1 MTLEKENTQVKNV
14 LDKVTILYAGDSGD
28 GIQLIGNQF
37 TNNTA
42 LYGNDLSTFPDFP
55 AEIRAPLGTLAG
67 VSGFQINFGNSSIFT
82 PGDLCDVLVAMNAAS
97 LKKNLSRLKK
107 RGTIIV
113 NTAGFDKKN
122 LRLAGID
129 PVDNPL
135 TNSSLEGFK
144 VHEIDITKMTR
155 ENLKE
160 SSLGSKE
167 RDRCKNMFVLGFIY
181 WIYNRSLD
189 STIDF
194 LERKF
199 KGKQEVLQANL
210 KVLKSG
216 YHFADTSETF
226 SNRFEVKPAEMQP
239 GKYRNIV
246 GNQAT
251 ALGLIAAAHR
261 SDMNLFYGGYPI
273 TPASDILHEL
283 AKHKN
288 FGIKTFQAEDEI
300 AGVCSAIGASF
311 GGDLATT
318 ASSGPGIALKGE
330 AIGLAV
336 MMELPL
342 VLVNVQR
349 GGPSTGLPTKTEQSD
364 LLQAMYGRNGEAPMP
379 VIAAQSPSDC
389 FEMAYEACRIAI
401 EHMTPVFLLTDGYIA
416 NGAEPWKFPSAEA
429 LKPIVLKVKDARAEE
444 DAPYLPYKRNEDLVR
459 EWAVPGTAGAE
470 HRLGG
475 LEKDKETGNVS
486 YDPENHQE
494 MVKIRAAKV
503 NRIAKHIPKQEL
515 DSGTTSSKLLILGWG
530 STYGSIKTAAKEL
543 QSEGVD
549 VAHAQIRYIHPFPE
563 NLGEI
568 LSNFDKVIIPEL
580 NDGQLIK
587 LIRDR
592 YLIDAKGLN
601 KIKGLPF
608 RAQEIKE
615 EVLNHLK

>member
-67 VSGFQINFGNSSIFT
+67 VSGFQINFGNSAVFT

-97 LKKNLSRLKK
+97 LKKNLSRLKE
-107 RGTIIV
+107 RGTIII
-113 NTAGFDKKN
+113 NSAGFDKKN
-122 LRLAGID
+122 FRLAGID
-129 PVDNPL
+129 PADNPL
-135 TNSSLEGFK
+135 TNSSLDGYK
-144 VHEIDITKMTR
+144 VHQIDITKLTR
-155 ENLKE
+155 ENLKD

-194 LERKF
+194 LQRKF
-199 KGKQEVLQANL
+199 KTKEEVLEANL

-216 YHFADTSETF
+216 YHYAETSETF
-226 SNRFEVKPAEMQP
+226 SNRFEIKPAEMES
-239 GKYRNIV
+239 GVYRNVI

-251 ALGLIAAAHR
+251 SLGLIAAAHT
-261 SDMNLFYGGYPI
+261 SGMNLFYGGYPI

-300 AGVCSAIGASF
+300 AGICSAIGASF

-342 VLVNVQR
+342 VIINVQR

-364 LLQAMYGRNGEAPMP
+364 LLQAMYGRNGEAPLP
-379 VIAAQSPSDC
+379 IVAAQSPSDC
-389 FEMAYEACRIAI
+389 FEMAFEACRIAV

-416 NGAEPWKFPSAEA
+416 NGAEPWKYPTAEE
-429 LKPIVLKVKDARAEE
+429 LKPIALKVREARKEE
-444 DAPYLPYKRNEDLVR
+444 DEPYLPYKRNEDLVR
-459 EWAVPGTAGAE
+459 EWAIPGTPGVE

-475 LEKDKETGNVS
+475 LEKDKESGNVS
-486 YDPENHQE
+486 YDPDNHQE
-494 MVKIRAAKV
+494 MVNLRAAKV
-503 NRIAKHIPKQEL
+503 NQIAKHVPKQEL
-515 DSGTTSSKLLILGWG
+515 DCGTTDSKLLILGWG
-530 STYGSIKTAAKEL
+530 STYGAIKTAAQEL
-543 QSEGVD
+543 KTEGVD
-549 VAHAQIRYIHPFPE
+549 VAHAQIRYVHPFPE
-563 NLGEI
+563 NLGDL
-568 LSNFDKVIIPEL
+568 LSNFDRIIIPEL
-580 NDGQLIK
+580 NDGQLVK
-587 LIRDR
+587 LIRDK
-592 YLIDAKGLN
+592 YLVDAKGLS
-601 KIKGLPF
+601 KVKGQPF
-608 RAQEIKE
+608 QAQEIKN

>member
-1 MTLEKENTQVKNV
+1 MTLEKQNIQVQKE
-14 LDKVTILYAGDSGD
+14 LEKVTILYAGDSGD

-55 AEIRAPLGTLAG
+55 AEIRAPLGTVAG
-67 VSGFQINFGNSSIFT
+67 VSGFQINFGSTEVFT
-82 PGDLCDVLVAMNAAS
+82 PGDLSDVLVAMNAAS
-97 LKKNLSRLKK
+97 LKKNLSRLKE
-107 RGTIIV
+107 RGTVII
-113 NTAGFDKKN
+113 NTSGFDKKN
-122 LRLAGID
+122 LRLAGIA
-129 PVDNPL
+129 PEDNPL
-135 TNSSLEGFK
+135 TNSSLEDYK
-144 VHEIDITKMTR
+144 VHEIDITKLTR
-155 ENLKE
+155 ECLKE

-181 WIYNRSLD
+181 WIYNRSLN
-189 STIDF
+189 STTDF
-194 LERKF
+194 LKKKF
-199 KGKQEVLQANL
+199 KGKEEVLQANL
-210 KVLKSG
+210 KVLKAG

-226 SNRFEVKPAEMQP
+226 SNRFEIKPAEMKA
-239 GKYRNIV
+239 GEYRNII

-251 ALGLIAAAHR
+251 ALGLIAAAHLANL
-261 SDMNLFYGGYPI
+261 NLFYGGYPI

-300 AGVCSAIGASF
+300 AGICSAIGASF
-311 GGDLATT
+311 GGDLAIT

-330 AIGLAV
+330 ALGLAL

-342 VLVNVQR
+342 VVVNVQR

-364 LLQAMYGRNGEAPMP
+364 LLQAVYGRNGEAPIP

-389 FEMAYEACRIAI
+389 FEMAYEACRIAV

-416 NGAEPWKFPSAEA
+416 NGAEPWKFPTAEE
-429 LKPIVLKVKDARAEE
+429 LEPIALKVKAPRTEE

-459 EWAVPGTAGAE
+459 EWAIPGTAGVE

-486 YDPENHQE
+486 YEPENHQE
-494 MVKIRAAKV
+494 MVKLRAAKV
-503 NRIAKHIPKQEL
+503 NRIARHIPKQEL
-515 DSGTTSSKLLILGWG
+515 DSGTINSKLLILGWG
-530 STYGSIKTAAKEL
+530 STYGAIKTAAKEL
-543 QSEGVD
+543 QMEGVD
-549 VAHAQIRYIHPFPE
+549 VAHAHIRYIHPFPE
-563 NLGEI
+563 NLGEL
-568 LSNFDKVIIPEL
+568 LSHFDKVIIPEL

-608 RAQEIKE
+608 QAQEIKE
-615 EVLNHLK
+615 EVLNHLN

>member
-67 VSGFQINFGNSSIFT
+67 VSGFQINFGNSAVFT

-97 LKKNLSRLKK
+97 LKKNLSRLKE
-107 RGTIIV
+107 RGTIII
-113 NTAGFDKKN
+113 NSAGFDKKN
-122 LRLAGID
+122 FRLAGID
-129 PVDNPL
+129 PEDNPL
-135 TNSSLEGFK
+135 TNSSLDGYK
-144 VHEIDITKMTR
+144 VHQIDITKLTR

-194 LERKF
+194 LQRKF
-199 KGKQEVLQANL
+199 KSKEEVLQANL

-216 YHFADTSETF
+216 YHYAETSETF
-226 SNRFEVKPAEMQP
+226 SNRFEIKPAEMEP
-239 GKYRNIV
+239 GIYRNVI

-251 ALGLIAAAHR
+251 SLGLIAAAHT
-261 SDMNLFYGGYPI
+261 SGMNLFYGGYPI

-300 AGVCSAIGASF
+300 AGICSAIGASF
-311 GGDLATT
+311 GGDLAST

-342 VLVNVQR
+342 VIINVQR

-364 LLQAMYGRNGEAPMP
+364 LLQAMYGRNGEAPLP
-379 VIAAQSPSDC
+379 IVAAQSPSDC
-389 FEMAYEACRIAI
+389 FEMAYEACRIAV

-416 NGAEPWKFPSAEA
+416 NGAEPWKYPTAEE
-429 LKPIVLKVKDARAEE
+429 LKPIALKVREARKE
-444 DAPYLPYKRNEDLVR
+444 DDEPYLPYKRNEDLVR
-459 EWAVPGTAGAE
+459 EWAIPGTPGVE

-475 LEKDKETGNVS
+475 LEKDKESGNVS
-486 YDPENHQE
+486 YDPDNHQE
-494 MVKIRAAKV
+494 MVNLRAAKV
-503 NRIAKHIPKQEL
+503 NQIAKHVPQQEL
-515 DSGTTSSKLLILGWG
+515 DSGSTSSKLLILGWG
-530 STYGSIKTAAKEL
+530 STYGAIKTAAQEL
-543 QSEGVD
+543 SNEGVD

-563 NLGEI
+563 NLGEL
-568 LSNFDKVIIPEL
+568 LSNFDRIVIPEL
-580 NDGQLIK
+580 NDGQLVK
-587 LIRDR
+587 LIRDK
-592 YLIDAKGLN
+592 YLVDAKRLS
-601 KIKGLPF
+601 KVKGQPF
-608 RAQEIKE
+608 HAQEIKN
-615 EVLNHLK
+615 EVLNQLK